1 MTTKPRRPLGER
13 PVRVEVSEKLVKVR
27 QHTLALAAF
36 TDLDG
41 PLPTELFDD
50 EPVSGSITFEEI
62 TCVGLTPSMDQLTA
76 VVRIH
81 ANTGYSGPLCAGGS
95 TEHVRFYV
103 STDDGATGPTPAPTR
118 SPSTTPRA
126 RVRSTTRSTS

>member
-27 QHTLALAAF
+27 QHTLALSAF
-36 TDLDG
+36 TDIDG

-62 TCVGLTPSMDQLTA
+62 TCVGLTP
-76 VVRIH
+76 
-81 ANTGYSGPLCAGGS
+81 
-95 TEHVRFYV
+95 
-103 STDDGATGPTPAPTR
+103 APTR

-126 RVRSTTRSTS
+126 RARSTTRSTS